1 MSVTQNLSEVL
12 NNIRASEKAA
22 NRAENSV
29 RLLAVSKTKPV
40 SDIIEAY
47 NAGQRLFGENYA
59 KECAD
64 KAKELTEAGYRDIE
78 WHFIGPI
85 QSNKTRLIAESCG
98 WAESIDRV
106 HIAERLN
113 NQRPD
118 NMPPLNICLQV
129 NISQEEQK
137 QGIEISQVLDLS
149 NEIIKFPRLKLRG
162 LMAQKYPDI
171 DTLSLGMTHDM
182 NEAIAAGST
191 EVRIGTAIFGARDYS
206 KKASA

>member
-64 KAKELTEAGYRDIE
+64 KPPRTS
-78 WHFIGPI
+78 F
-85 QSNKTRLIAESCG
+85 
-98 WAESIDRV
+98 V
-106 HIAERLN
+106 HQ
-113 NQRPD
+113 QR
-118 NMPPLNICLQV
+118 
-129 NISQEEQK
+129 
-137 QGIEISQVLDLS
+137 
-149 NEIIKFPRLKLRG
+149 
-162 LMAQKYPDI
+162 Y
-171 DTLSLGMTHDM
+171 
-182 NEAIAAGST
+182 ST
-191 EVRIGTAIFGARDYS
+191 I
-206 KKASA
+206 

>member
-162 LMAQKYPDI
+162 LMAIASTP
-171 DTLSLGMTHDM
+171 TTGRSSLR
-182 NEAIAAGST
+182 AS
-191 EVRIGTAIFGARDYS
+191 VR
-206 KKASA
+206 